1 MIRNFIK
8 PVFVFIL
15 LCFVFVLNAQQET
28 SKSKSSDKLY
38 ERGNKVILLN
48 NAARINSKGI
58 ETTPSYYNNGIVY
71 VGEKKNGPVDRK
83 TGTRYFDLYYA
94 ELDKSGIPLAP
105 DRFSQFINSP
115 FNEGASCF
123 NSLQDVIYFTS
134 NNQANGVLK
143 SNKSDMSTLKIYQAQ
158 KSTDDWVNIQELP
171 FCSDNFSTA
180 HPSLSADGTKLYF
193 SSNRPG
199 GFGGM
204 DIYVVEKLGDRWS
217 APKNLGAKVN
227 TTGNE
232 LFPFIYGNDIL
243 FFSSNGLGG
252 IGNLDV
258 FFTDVNQLDSFQPVN
273 LEEPINSAKD
283 DVGFILSK
291 DGTKGFIASN
301 RPGGSGGDDVYSFEV
316 QNGTLINVDAQK
328 IDMTITVVD
337 EATGKVVPG
346 VAVYVMKAD
355 KSGSVEGDDFYD
367 VELVHN
373 SDKNMQIQLSR
384 KKTMDLGTANGFS
397 DEKGTLQTNLDMEQ
411 NYIFFL
417 NKQGYDIKEHFYTTQ
432 GKKGKIE
439 IKVPIKIKDC
449 ATVTGIVTNQK
460 THAPIP
466 FADIKISR
474 SCSAE
479 LSPLKADANGAFEYC
494 LPAGCTGTFKADK
507 EGYIQGLINLT
518 NPKGNR
524 DPLKA
529 EIMLLA
535 FDNTPTKKIESEGSG
550 TLSKGSVIVLE
561 NIYYDFNKAFIR
573 AGAAQE
579 LDALYKLMEQ
589 YPSMKIE
596 LIAHTD
602 SRGEKAYN
610 LELSEQRAISAKN
623 YLISKGISGD
633 RISSKGMGESQPR
646 NKCVDGVNCTEEE
659 FQYNRRTEVKILSL
673 DNPIDVR
680 YGNKGPEVIDPKKK

>member
-1 MIRNFIK
+1 MIRKSIK
-8 PVFVFIL
+8 SLLIVTSILSVFT
-15 LCFVFVLNAQQET
+15 LNAQQET

-48 NAARINSKGI
+48 NATRLNSKGM
-58 ETTPSYYNNGIVY
+58 ETSPSYYNNGIVY

-83 TGTRYFDLYYA
+83 TGLRYFDLYYA
-94 ELDKSGIPLAP
+94 ELDKNGVPLPP
-105 DRFSQFINSP
+105 DKFSQFINSP
-115 FNEGASCF
+115 YNEGAVCF
-123 NSLQDVIYFTS
+123 NSLQDVVYFTA
-134 NNQANGVLK
+134 NNQINGVLK
-143 SNKSDMSTLKIYQAQ
+143 SNKAKDSVLKIYQAQ

-180 HPSLSADGTKLYF
+180 HPSLSSDGSKLYF

-227 TTGNE
+227 TKGNE
-232 LFPFIYGNDIL
+232 IFPFIYGNDIL

-252 IGNLDV
+252 LGDLDV
-258 FFTDVNQLDSFQPVN
+258 FFTDVNQVDTFQPVN
-273 LEEPINSAKD
+273 LEAPINSAKD

-291 DGTKGFIASN
+291 DGKKGFIGSN
-301 RPGGSGGDDVYSFEV
+301 RPNGSGGDDIYTFEV
-316 QNGTLINVDAQK
+316 QNGTLLNVDAQK
-328 IDMTITVVD
+328 IDMTMTVVD
-337 EATGKVVPG
+337 EATGKEVSG
-346 VAVYVMKAD
+346 VAIYLLKAD
-355 KSGSVEGDDFYD
+355 KSGSIEGDDFYD

-373 SDKNMQIQLSR
+373 TDKNMQIQLSR
-384 KKTMDLGTANGFS
+384 KKTMDLGTPNGFS
-397 DEKGTLQTNLDMEQ
+397 DERGAMQASLEMEQ
-411 NYIFFL
+411 NYVFFL

-432 GKKGKIE
+432 GKKGKVD
-439 IKVPIKIKDC
+439 IKVPIKIRNC
-449 ATVTGIVTNQK
+449 ATVSGIVTNQK
-460 THAPIP
+460 THSPIP
-466 FADIKISR
+466 FADLKISK
-474 SCSAE
+474 SCSGDVT
-479 LSPLKADANGAFEYC
+479 PLKADANGVFEYC

-518 NPKGNR
+518 NPKGNK

-550 TLSKGSVIVLE
+550 KLAKGSVIVLE

-579 LDALYKLMEQ
+579 LDALYKLMVQ

-596 LIAHTD
+596 LISHTD

-623 YLISKGISGD
+623 YLISKGINGD
-633 RISSKGMGESQPR
+633 RITAKGMGESQPR
-646 NKCVDGVNCTEEE
+646 NKCVDGVPCTEEE
-659 FQYNRRTEVKILSL
+659 YQYNRRTEVKILSL
-673 DNPIDVR
+673 DAPIDVR
-680 YGNKGPEVIDPKKK
+680 YGNKGPEVIDPKRN